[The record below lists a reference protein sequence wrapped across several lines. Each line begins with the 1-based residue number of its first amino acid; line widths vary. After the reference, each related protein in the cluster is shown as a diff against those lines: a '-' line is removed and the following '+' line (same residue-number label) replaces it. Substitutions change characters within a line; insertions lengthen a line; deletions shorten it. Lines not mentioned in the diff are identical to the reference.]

1 MDARI
6 IESNELHD
14 QLIKK
19 NMGRNDPLRYNNQAL
34 ICFAVLLGLREIEL
48 TEITNDL
55 FITPNGELN
64 ELVVLPSTI
73 TWDSY
78 ERPIVLSNPVVINA
92 FELHIKQQKE
102 LGINTHYHKS
112 YMGMNPSS
120 KVFYNEDF
128 KSFKPQGR
136 GEKPPKKGE
145 NETRKARS
153 ANMMNKYLD
162 ILIRNSGLWQSGV
175 RRKSF
180 LYTFVC
186 HAYREKMSVN
196 DIMIIT
202 GLSEE
207 SVESHLVRDYSA
219 YSPISDWFEK
229 RRSDKKKRL
238 ISYAKRRKYMLNLD

>member
-34 ICFAVLLGLREIEL
+34 ICFASLLGLREIEL

-55 FITPNGELN
+55 FITPNGEFN
-64 ELVVLPSTI
+64 EFVVLPDTI
-73 TWDSY
+73 TWDGC
-78 ERPIVLSNPVVINA
+78 ERPIVLSNPVVINV

-102 LGINTHYHKS
+102 LGINTHLHKS
-112 YMGMNPSS
+112 YMGMNPNA
-120 KVFYNEDF
+120 KVFYSEN
-128 KSFKPQGR
+128 FKPFTIQSR
-136 GEKPPKKGE
+136 GE
-145 NETRKARS
+145 NNRS

-162 ILIRNSGLWQSGV
+162 GIIKNSGLWASGV

-186 HAYREKMSVN
+186 HAYRQEMSVS

-207 SVESHLVRDYSA
+207 SIESHLVRDYSA

-238 ISYAKRRKYMLNLD
+238 KSFAKRRQYMLNLD